1 MRWPP
6 WKAPVEQRADSSYTD
21 ALVASITANAGGQS
35 TAFPTATA
43 ALEACAGFVGRA
55 FATAEVKAP
64 GFATG
69 ALDPAT
75 LSMIGR
81 SLIRRGEVLFL
92 IRVDRDGLLLLPAA
106 SYDVDGGPDPRSWQY
121 RLTIGGPERTHTYS
135 RQPAE
140 SVLHFTYARSPEHPW
155 RGYGPLQVAQLAG
168 RLSAETTAALADE
181 ASGPRGAFL
190 PTPAPGQDE
199 SVGKIK
205 GDIRSARGDL
215 LMVQAGDWS
224 DAGAAVA
231 EWNAKRFGPSPP
243 DGLVQLLDMA
253 SREVMAACGLS
264 GALFYA
270 NSASSSREAYRQAL
284 HSTVAPLGRLVADE
298 LASKLEA
305 PIAVDWGELRAGDIA
320 GRARAFQA
328 LVTGGMSMDAAAAA
342 SGILIGET
350 A

>member
-6 WKAPVEQRADSSYTD
+6 WKAPVEHRADSSYTD
-21 ALVASITANAGGQS
+21 ALIASITANAGGQTS
-35 TAFPTATA
+35 AFPTATA

-55 FATAEVKAP
+55 FASAEIKAP
-64 GFATG
+64 GFATA

-92 IRVDRDGLLLLPAA
+92 LRVDRDGLRLLPAA
-106 SYDVDGGPDPRSWQY
+106 SYDIDGGPDPASWEY
-121 RLTIGGPERTHTYS
+121 RLTIGGPERTYTYS

-140 SVLHFTYARSPEHPW
+140 SVLHFTYGRDPEHPW

-181 ASGPRGAFL
+181 SSSPRGAFL

-199 SVGKIK
+199 TVGKIK

-215 LMVQAGDWS
+215 LLVQGGDWN
-224 DAGAAVA
+224 DAGAVTA
-231 EWNAKRFGPSPP
+231 EWNAKRFGPAPP

-264 GALFYA
+264 SALWYA
-270 NSASSSREAYRQAL
+270 DSASSSREAYRQAL
-284 HSTVAPLGRLVADE
+284 HATVAPLGRLVADE
-298 LASKLEA
+298 LSRKIEA
-305 PIAVDWGELRAGDIA
+305 PIGLDWTELRAGDIS

-328 LVTGGMSMDAAAAA
+328 LVSGGMDITAAAAA
-342 SGILIGET
+342 SGILIGAE